1 METAGRDRYSGHRV
15 EDRSGEGRSLETPP
29 HSGQEPWPAFFC
41 WDPRIVLETG
51 AESGSGLP
59 PSGHQR
65 RQSVG
70 THQHQPRPRDR
81 IVDCS
86 PDPDVSCCHLTGLM
100 TGRHC
105 SLLAS
110 VSPEHSCKP
119 PLANIVASKDVS
131 RCPGQCPV
139 FRSNEIFTPPSLA
152 QSTTDTATRYSTL
165 WICFHCFP
173 CSEFEDSI
181 IGVGFNYK
189 YKQIQK
195 IFELTIY
202 FIHNIKIQHLSVM
215 MGWR

>member
-1 METAGRDRYSGHRV
+1 METADRDRYSGHRV

-51 AESGSGLP
+51 AEPGSGLP

-70 THQHQPRPRDR
+70 AHQHQPGPRDR

-110 VSPEHSCKP
+110 VSPEYSCKP
-119 PLANIVASKDVS
+119 PLANIFASKDVS

-152 QSTTDTATRYSTL
+152 QSTTDTATRFMLTVHFEYVF
-165 WICFHCFP
+165 IVFHVRNLKTP
-173 CSEFEDSI
+173 LLALVLI
-181 IGVGFNYK
+181 TNTNK
-189 YKQIQK
+189 YKKSLNGQYISY
-195 IFELTIY
+195 IT
-202 FIHNIKIQHLSVM
+202 
-215 MGWR
+215 